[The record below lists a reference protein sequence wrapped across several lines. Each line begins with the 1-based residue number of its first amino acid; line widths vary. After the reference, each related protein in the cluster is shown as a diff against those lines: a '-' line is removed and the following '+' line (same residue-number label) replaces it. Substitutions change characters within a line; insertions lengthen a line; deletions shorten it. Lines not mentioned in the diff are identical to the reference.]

1 MKFVTT
7 YYGQVTGKKN
17 SKMIAVNRYTGKPFV
32 RMNDK
37 AKEQEMEMVEDFR
50 FDKKVARL
58 RDEDLVGK
66 RFRVEMEIWNKDRI
80 RVEMEI
86 WNKDRR
92 KHDLD
97 NQVSTVLDALVRAEV
112 LPDDSAET
120 VWFVSAEYMGVDKKM
135 PRVKVVLDIT

>member
-37 AKEQEMEMVEDFR
+37 AKEQEREMVEDFR

-66 RFRVEMEIWNKDRI
+66 RFRVEMEIWNKDR
-80 RVEMEI
+80 
-86 WNKDRR
+86 R

-97 NQVSTVLDALVRAEV
+97 NQVSTVLDALVKAEV

>member
-37 AKEQEMEMVEDFR
+37 AKEQEKEMVEDFR

-66 RFRVEMEIWNKDRI
+66 RFRVEMEIWNKDR
-80 RVEMEI
+80 
-86 WNKDRR
+86 R

-97 NQVSTVLDALVRAEV
+97 NQVSTVLDALVKAEV

-120 VWFVSAEYMGVDKKM
+120 VWYVSAEYMGVDKKM
-135 PRVKVVLDIT
+135 PRVKVVLDIA